1 MRRPN
6 TIVTAGSITC
16 TLRLRLTKIRSL
28 QIDTDLNTAID
39 DYLKVTGQDF
49 NSFAEMV
56 LAEKLEDLIDLK
68 DYLKAIENDDGTRL
82 TMNDAF
88 KELELPQ

>member
-1 MRRPN
+1 M
-6 TIVTAGSITC
+6 S
-16 TLRLRLTKIRSL
+16 TKIRSL

-39 DYLKVTGQDF
+39 DYLKITGQGF

-68 DYLKAIENDDGTRL
+68 DYFKAIENDDGNRF
-82 TMNDAF
+82 TMDNVF

>member
-1 MRRPN
+1 M
-6 TIVTAGSITC
+6 
-16 TLRLRLTKIRSL
+16 
-28 QIDTDLNTAID
+28 
-39 DYLKVTGQDF
+39 KVTGQDF